1 MLSNCGAGKD
11 SQESSP
17 MLQFE
22 SINSSV
28 LSLLYGPTMYMTT
41 AKTLALNR
49 RTFVG
54 KVRSLF
60 FNMLSRFVIAFLEA
74 SAF

>member
-1 MLSNCGAGKD
+1 
-11 SQESSP
+11 

-60 FNMLSRFVIAFLEA
+60 FNMLSRFDI
-74 SAF
+74 